1 MAMSKLA
8 LGAALLLGA
17 AEMGDAFA
25 TAPGLLQ
32 SRTANHATIANR
44 AGRPSSL
51 SLRKSTI
58 TMMAEAKAALGSKAA
73 ANEAETRTTT
83 MKDYRNIGIMAHI
96 DAGKTTTTERILFYT
111 GKSYKIGEVHD
122 GGATM
127 DWMEQE
133 KERGITIT
141 SAATTCF
148 WKDKRINI
156 IDTPGHV
163 DFTLEVE
170 RSLRVLDGAV
180 AVFDGVSG
188 VEPQSETVW
197 RQADKYKVPR
207 MCFINKMDR
216 TGADF
221 YKAVDSIIK
230 QLAAVPMVLQLP
242 IGSEADFAGVVDLV
256 KMKALI
262 WNGEELGAS
271 WDEVDIPDDLK
282 DKAAEYR
289 EKMIELAVEQDDT
302 AMEAYLEGN
311 EPDEATLKALIRK
324 GTLSRSFVPVVTGT
338 AFKNKGVQPL
348 LDAVIDYMPCPT
360 DVPPID
366 GINPKDDSPT
376 NRPSDDKAPMSALAF
391 KIMNDPFVGTLT
403 FVRVYSGVMAK
414 GTTVLN
420 SVKGK
425 KERIGRLLEMHA
437 VDRTDVDLGH
447 AGDILAVIGLKDTTT
462 GDTLCE
468 PNDPVILEKME
479 FPEPVIKV
487 AVEPASK
494 KEQDKMSEALVR
506 LAAEDPSFRFSRD
519 DESGQTVIE
528 GMGELHLEII
538 VDRMRREFN
547 VECNVGA
554 PQVSY
559 REAITGSAEIDYTHK
574 KQSGGSG
581 QFARVK
587 INFEPLDEGATG
599 FEFKSDIKGG
609 AVPKEYIPGVQKGL
623 ESIMNNGIVAGFPLI
638 GVKATLLD
646 GAYHEVDSSVLA
658 FEIAARQAFR
668 QGLKKANARLMEPIM
683 KVEVIT
689 PEDHM
694 GDVIGDINSRRGQV
708 GELGD
713 RGNMKTVKAFV
724 PLANMFQYVSTLRGM
739 TKGRAQYTMELDHY
753 ELVPPNVEKD
763 LIGQFKKADG
773 DDE

>member
-1 MAMSKLA
+1 VRTVTRLAVAAACATGAVGFAPAGPAGNLRLRATESKLG
-8 LGAALLLGA
+8 LGGPRLRAA
-17 AEMGDAFA
+17 
-25 TAPGLLQ
+25 
-32 SRTANHATIANR
+32 
-44 AGRPSSL
+44 PS
-51 SLRKSTI
+51 KI
-58 TMMAEAKAALGSKAA
+58 TMAAVKADPRRKTPL
-73 ANEAETRTTT
+73 
-83 MKDYRNIGIMAHI
+83 KDYRNIGIMAHI

-111 GKSYKIGEVHD
+111 GKSYKIGEVHE

-127 DWMEQE
+127 DWMAQE

-148 WKDKRINI
+148 WPDSERDNLEHRINI

-180 AVFDGVSG
+180 ACFDGVSG

-197 RQADKYKVPR
+197 RQADKYGVPR

-216 TGADF
+216 MGANF
-221 YKAVDSIIK
+221 YKAVDSIVE
-230 QLAAVPMVLQLP
+230 LLGANPLVLQLP
-242 IGSEADFAGVVDLV
+242 IGYESDFEGVVDLV
-256 KMKALI
+256 RMKEI
-262 WNGEELGAS
+262 VWGGEELGAKFEYRDIR
-271 WDEVDIPDDLK
+271 DELK
-282 DKAAEYR
+282 EKATEYR
-289 EKMIELAVEQDDT
+289 EKLVEQAVELDDE

-311 EPDEATLKALIRK
+311 EPDEKKLRDLIRK
-324 GTLSRSFVPVVTGT
+324 GTLDQAFTPVCMGT

-348 LDAVIDYMPCPT
+348 LDNIVWYMPSPP
-360 DVPPID
+360 DVPNIKGVD
-366 GINPKDDSPT
+366 PKDESKEME
-376 NRPSDDKAPMSALAF
+376 RRSADDEPMSALAF

-403 FVRVYSGVMAK
+403 FARVYSGVLEK
-414 GTTVLN
+414 STQVLN

-425 KERIGRLLEMHA
+425 KERVGRLLEMHA
-437 VDRTDVDLGH
+437 VDRTDVDCAL
-447 AGDILAVIGLKDTTT
+447 AGDIIAVIGLKDTTT
-462 GDTLCE
+462 GDTLCD
-468 PNDPVILEKME
+468 PSAPVILEKMD

-494 KEQDKMSEALVR
+494 KEQDKMTEALIR

-538 VDRMRREFN
+538 VDRMVREFN

-559 REAITGSAEIDYTHK
+559 REAMTAPAEIDYSHK
-574 KQSGGSG
+574 KQSGGTG

-587 INFEPLDEGATG
+587 IQFEPLPDGEAG
-599 FEFKSDIKGG
+599 FVFESDIKGG
-609 AVPKEYIPGVQKGL
+609 AVPKEYIPGVTKGI
-623 ESIMNNGIVAGFPLI
+623 ESVMNNGIIAGFPVI
-638 GVKATLLD
+638 GVKATLVD

-658 FEIAARQAFR
+658 FEIAARAAFK
-668 QGLKKANARLMEPIM
+668 QGLQKGKARLMEPIM
-683 KVEVIT
+683 KVDVIV
-689 PEDHM
+689 PEEHM

-708 GELGD
+708 GELGE
-713 RGNMKTVKAFV
+713 RGNMKTVKAMV
-724 PLANMFQYVSTLRGM
+724 PLATMFQYVSSLRGM
-739 TKGRAQYTMELDHY
+739 TKGRAQYAMELDHY

-763 LIGQFKKADG
+763 LLGQFKRKDDG
-773 DDE
+773 DE